1 MNVETLTNKMV
12 LQKGIVDFLK
22 LKLEESDAKYEK
34 VHKLS
39 IDVVNNMNALVNQ
52 VVICKRH
59 DRVVGGVVGRFLK
72 GGDTRRSLVPQPS
85 LLVESLDLI
94 PRTWITIDKCAFCG
108 LEFSFV
114 RVA

>member
-22 LKLEESDAKYEK
+22 LKLEESDAKYER

-39 IDVVNNMNALVNQ
+39 IDVVNSMNALINQ
-52 VVICKRH
+52 VVIYKRH
-59 DRVVGGVVGRFLK
+59 DRIVGGVVGRFLR

-85 LLVESLDLI
+85 LWLRVLI
-94 PRTWITIDKCAFCG
+94 
-108 LEFSFV
+108 
-114 RVA
+114 